1 MMKIDWGHVQLLGWY
16 DHRGKAYL
24 IPLQD
29 SRPTVKTVIT
39 GVKEA
44 EVPLLDMPVPK
55 GAALHTIPEDRNPY
69 EYAKEI
75 GGFYAVGLYVEEGFE
90 RSEK

>member
-1 MMKIDWGHVQLLGWY
+1 MGWY
-16 DHRGKAYL
+16 DHRGRAYL

-29 SRPTVKTVIT
+29 TRPTVRVVIT
-39 GVKEA
+39 GVKES

-55 GAALHTIPEDRNPY
+55 GAALHTIPEERNPY
-69 EYAKEI
+69 EYAKEL

-90 RSEK
+90 RASK